1 MSNPDHAIV
10 QALLRHDDSVT
21 REFFYR
27 KCYPLFKSV
36 YDNYHTDCSSCVEF
50 INEIYILLLTP
61 SRSTGKCKL
70 EGFQFQSTLFTW
82 LKTVCLFHCYKKI
95 GRAHV

>member
-36 YDNYHTDCSSCVEF
+36 YDNYHTDCSW
-50 INEIYILLLTP
+50 NLLTRFTYSC
-61 SRSTGKCKL
+61 SRPAALPASA
-70 EGFQFQSTLFTW
+70 SSRDSSS
-82 LKTVCLFHCYKKI
+82 
-95 GRAHV
+95 RARSSHG

>member
-10 QALLRHDDSVT
+10 QALLRHDDRVT

-36 YDNYHTDCSSCVEF
+36 YDNYHTDCASCVEF

-61 SRSTGKCKL
+61 SFYALWS
-70 EGFQFQSTLFTW
+70 F
-82 LKTVCLFHCYKKI
+82 I
-95 GRAHV
+95 GQQ